1 MATAEGNPGAA
12 GAVHR
17 HGHVPATLS
26 TGTLVAACF
35 AVMAGQ
41 IGIAIPATLNGLFQ
55 EYFHPIGSQ
64 LTWISD
70 AFLLPV
76 VVLELT
82 FGVLGDLY
90 GRKRLLVGGGVLLA
104 VGQAVAAAAVNV
116 QMLWVGQALAGL
128 GAGAL
133 FPTSLAMVAAG
144 THTPRDRAR
153 AIAIWAGFLSAG
165 GFVAPILGG
174 ITGTYGSWRWSFIV
188 VVILAVISILLTQFL
203 AEDSSAPEG
212 RSLDW
217 GGQITLALGLIL
229 LLFAVIQGPTN
240 GWSSPIVIGAFV
252 LAALFL
258 AAFLVAE
265 LRARSPLL
273 RLDLFR
279 NRAFA
284 VASIVAVIGMFSF
297 LGTAYATSIRLG
309 PIQHQST
316 LRTAVPFLLLQGPA
330 FVLIPVISRLLER
343 VNPRWLLGAGF
354 ALMALGQFLAIG
366 LDVND
371 TALTSLI
378 VPIGLVGVGFALA
391 VSSITAASINTV
403 PLHYAGMASATTNL
417 LRDFGFTL
425 GPAVI
430 GAVALSKAG
439 TFFTTGLPA
448 AGLASDQVGAA
459 QSVAKEGGPLAVNGL
474 EPGQP
479 GSGAHAVAMSAL
491 GHGYAIGYAVCAIA
505 ALVAAI
511 LTVVAMH
518 GGTHDHAV
526 EAESLVDEG
535 PVPVGQTP
543 HLHGS
548 RHPHTTSTDIEDS
561 ITDQNN

>member
-1 MATAEGNPGAA
+1 MARAESSENLPATG
-12 GAVHR
+12 VTRR

-41 IGIAIPATLNGLFQ
+41 IGVAIPATLNGLFQ
-55 EYFHPIGSQ
+55 QYFHPIGSQ

-90 GRKRLLVGGGVLLA
+90 GRKRLLVGGGLLLA
-104 VGQAVAAAAVNV
+104 VGEATSAAAVNV
-116 QMLWVGQALAGL
+116 QMLWVGQALSGL

-133 FPTSLAMVAAG
+133 FPTSLAMVAAA

-153 AIAIWAGFLSAG
+153 AIAVWAGFLSAG

-174 ITGTYGSWRWSFIV
+174 ITGTYGSWRWSFV
-188 VVILAVISILLTQFL
+188 VVAVLAVVSILLTRFL
-203 AEDSSAPEG
+203 ADDSSAPEG

-240 GWSSPIVIGAFV
+240 GWASPIVVVTFV
-252 LAALFL
+252 LAAVFL
-258 AAFLVAE
+258 GAFLFAE
-265 LRARSPLL
+265 LRVRSPLL
-273 RLDLFR
+273 RLSLFR

-284 VASIVAVIGMFSF
+284 VASVVAVIGMFSF

-343 VNPRWLLGAGF
+343 INPRWLLGAGF
-354 ALMALGQFLAIG
+354 LIMAIGEFLAIG

-371 TALTSLI
+371 IALTSLI
-378 VPIGLVGVGFALA
+378 VPIGLVGIGFALA

-403 PLHYAGMASATTNL
+403 PLHYAGMASAPTNL

-439 TFFTTGLPA
+439 SVFA
-448 AGLASDQVGAA
+448 AGLTTAGLPVSQVGAA
-459 QSVAKEGGPLAVNGL
+459 QAVAKEGGPLAVNGL

-479 GSGAHAVAMSAL
+479 GSAAHAVAMSAL
-491 GHGYAIGYAVCAIA
+491 GHGYAIGYAVCAVA

-511 LTVVAMH
+511 LTVAAMH

-535 PVPVGQTP
+535 PVPVGTP
-543 HLHGS
+543 L
-548 RHPHTTSTDIEDS
+548 PHE
-561 ITDQNN
+561 